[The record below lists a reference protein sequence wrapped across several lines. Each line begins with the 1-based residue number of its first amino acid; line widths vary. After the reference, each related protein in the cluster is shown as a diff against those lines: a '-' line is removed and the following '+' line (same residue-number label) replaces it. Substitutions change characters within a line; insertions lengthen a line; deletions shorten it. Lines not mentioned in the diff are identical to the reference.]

1 MLCTEYNVQGIYF
14 LGVLGVDAVDT
25 GLDLAE
31 GTLYSRK
38 AQPKS
43 KKSNGYGKKL
53 YQFWITVQGY
63 RLTMRKN
70 KKPVNNG
77 FDPDA
82 DYSEDEENYLGSIPE
97 EDEEDI

>member
-53 YQFWITVQGY
+53 YQF
-63 RLTMRKN
+63 
-70 KKPVNNG
+70 
-77 FDPDA
+77 
-82 DYSEDEENYLGSIPE
+82 
-97 EDEEDI
+97 